1 MAVTVTRRM
10 VINCDGFAKLGV
22 NVYCTVHT
30 LQYVHK
36 FTCYIVTII
45 ADYGTVGHFT
55 SCSSSWS
62 AEGLRS
68 SSSAAVARRPPRR
81 TG

>member
-10 VINCDGFAKLGV
+10 VINCDGLYRCAKLGV

-45 ADYGTVGHFT
+45 ADYGTG
-55 SCSSSWS
+55 S
-62 AEGLRS
+62 
-68 SSSAAVARRPPRR
+68 RR
-81 TG
+81 